1 MERLFLNGDPRVEM
15 SKLNQIYLIIRQK
28 HFKNITGVD
37 IPKFVRKV
45 DLARLKSEIDKLDT
59 GNEKL
64 EIRYYF
70 SRFK

>member
-15 SKLNQIYLIIRQK
+15 SKLNQIDLIIRQN
-28 HFKNITGVD
+28 HFKNVTGVD
-37 IPKFVRKV
+37 TTKFVRKV

>member
-28 HFKNITGVD
+28 HFKNVAGVD
-37 IPKFVRKV
+37 TPKFVRKV
-45 DLARLKSEIDKLDT
+45 DLASLKSEIDKLDN

-64 EIRYYF
+64 EIRY
-70 SRFK
+70 

>member
-1 MERLFLNGDPRVEM
+1 MERLFLNADPRVEI

-28 HFKNITGVD
+28 HLKNVTGVD
-37 IPKFVRKV
+37 TSKFVRKD
-45 DLARLKSEIDKLDT
+45 DLASLKSEIDKLDT

-70 SRFK
+70 CRFK